1 MGKLKLELSPV
12 GNRLF
17 DEAIA
22 KSLTEIQSFKRVRTK
37 FFYPVSEGGNIDC
50 IELRQIIDNL
60 VKEFNLRFS
69 EEHRDTGYMSF
80 LNNKAFDVFNMRIHR
95 LSPDHYLVVTQK
107 KDGHPVFIIHD
118 KQISQK
124 DNLLIRWTDDKM
136 TEASQ
141 ENIPFHIPREILE
154 ME

>member
-12 GNRLF
+12 GDRLF
-17 DEAIA
+17 DEAVK
-22 KSLTEIQSFKRVRTK
+22 KSLAEIKSFKRVRTK
-37 FFYPVSEGGNIDC
+37 FFYPVSDGGNIDC

-95 LSPDHYLVVTQK
+95 LSSDNYLVVTQK
-107 KDGHPVFIIHD
+107 KEGQPVFIIHD
-118 KQISQK
+118 KQINPK
-124 DNLLIRWTDDKM
+124 ENLLIRWNDETLTDG
-136 TEASQ
+136 TQ
-141 ENIPFHIPREILE
+141 ENIPFHIPREVLE